1 MYVTTSQC
9 NEENLYLNVVPP
21 VQVISKIRRHPAQLS
36 HRNQRLHSNKFI
48 QHNGIFVVCLSS
60 RIYVSCLLCTVSPV
74 THTASLSPFSSH
86 IYQHAN
92 RKKTASSLRHSSS
105 SASPLAEVSYCRADA
120 CTHASLRITQLASCV
135 RANKCKH
142 SSRRTDYLL
151 SLAHLQIYKLLCQLS
166 KFKLYSVNNP
176 RMNAASHPPIVT
188 RKTSHHQIQDFNC

>member
-92 RKKTASSLRHSSS
+92 RKNCFQFTSF
-105 SASPLAEVSYCRADA
+105 EQFC
-120 CTHASLRITQLASCV
+120 LASRGSLVLPRRCV
-135 RANKCKH
+135 YARKSSDYSTRQLCTCKQVQ
-142 SSRRTDYLL
+142 T
-151 SLAHLQIYKLLCQLS
+151 
-166 KFKLYSVNNP
+166 FEPTN
-176 RMNAASHPPIVT
+176 
-188 RKTSHHQIQDFNC
+188 